1 MMAIPQNG
9 RVVIIDD
16 NWEEAKPIVKVLGRK
31 AIPVLYYSGIE
42 DCPSDPLDDV
52 RIVFLDLRLLP
63 GNSAALESIRAAYSV
78 FDRLISEKNGP
89 CFLILWSKHPEDC
102 ELFLELINKYKPS
115 IMPSWHT
122 LINKN
127 DFIKPEKGS
136 GWVEKSG
143 ASDRLQTLLEQ
154 AVSSH
159 KALQAVILWEASMHK
174 SASGVVKELYSLAQ
188 KETDADQ
195 QLTALIASIGEAG
208 MGKKFFKAPAD
219 QQITEVFSVL
229 TEMSMDIM
237 EAYSASSGHT
247 LTMPSVIGPDAA
259 AASAVNSRLCFA
271 NSCGAKNGPGQL
283 YFTNKKKIIE
293 EYFGAKF
300 EAWWDEMLCVTA
312 PQSVD
317 EADKKKWQREKM
329 KELRANSILVL
340 AEISPSCDFAQN
352 KRKLLRIV
360 PGLWVK
366 TEDYAFILGQ
376 TQYLSKTPTIKGTV
390 SGAGQDVGCLVF
402 NLRYASTFVEVNWNK
417 IVEEHSLDISKKMRR
432 SLVVDIQTRLAAH
445 VSRPGIRSLNIL

>member
-1 MMAIPQNG
+1 MTIPQNG

-42 DCPSDPLDDV
+42 DCPSNPLDDV

-63 GNSAALESIRAAYSV
+63 GTSEALESIRAAYSV
-78 FDRLISEKNGP
+78 FERLISEKNGP
-89 CFLILWSKHPEDC
+89 CFLILWSKHPEDNVP
-102 ELFLELINKYKPS
+102 FLELIKKHKPS
-115 IMPSWHT
+115 IMPNWHT

-127 DFIKPEKGS
+127 DFIKPKGKK
-136 GWVEKSG
+136 GWVEKPD
-143 ASDRLQTLLEQ
+143 ASDRLQTLLVG

-159 KALQAVILWEASMHK
+159 KALQTLVLWEAGMHQ
-174 SASGVVKELYSLAQ
+174 SASGVVKELCSLAP
-188 KETDADQ
+188 KGADADR
-195 QLTALIASIGEAG
+195 QLMALIAAIGEAG
-208 MGKKFFKAPAD
+208 MGKKFFKAPTN

-237 EAYSASSGHT
+237 ETNSVPSGHT
-247 LTMPSVIGPDAA
+247 LTMPKALGPDAA
-259 AASAVNSRLCFA
+259 AVSAVNSRLCFA
-271 NSCGAKNGPGQL
+271 NSCGEKNGPGQL
-283 YFTNKKKIIE
+283 YFTNKRKIIE
-293 EYFGAKF
+293 EYFGTKF
-300 EAWWDEMLCVTA
+300 EAWWDEILCIIA
-312 PQSVD
+312 PQSVG

-329 KELRANSILVL
+329 KELRANSILAL

-366 TEDYAFILGQ
+366 NDDYDFILGQ
-376 TQYLSKTPTIKGTV
+376 TQYLSKTPPIKGAVT
-390 SGAGQDVGCLVF
+390 GAGQDVGCLVF
-402 NLRYASTFVEVNWNK
+402 NLRYASTFVEGNWNK
-417 IVEEHSLDISKKMRR
+417 IVEEHAFDSSKKMRR